1 MWQLYLTRWIFNI
14 SSLHK
19 STCPAPHSSMF
30 SILRWT
36 DHLQQKSSKSTPP
49 HSTVHNAVV
58 ILQFS
63 IFALFFPSKC
73 SLSFKL
79 GQGSFALLGQQGTY
93 TYFFFWGRRH
103 PPSLYTPAGPLHK
116 NRTDQLNSNS
126 RFFFFPDYQL
136 LPRPYEIV
144 PCCTF
149 TIHKG
154 YYIVLHSSHSPD
166 YPMLQPSPPF
176 SSSE

>member
-1 MWQLYLTRWIFNI
+1 MPCSPLKYVF
-14 SSLHK
+14 
-19 STCPAPHSSMF
+19 HSQVDWPPSAEV
-30 SILRWT
+30 
-36 DHLQQKSSKSTPP
+36 LQEYPPP